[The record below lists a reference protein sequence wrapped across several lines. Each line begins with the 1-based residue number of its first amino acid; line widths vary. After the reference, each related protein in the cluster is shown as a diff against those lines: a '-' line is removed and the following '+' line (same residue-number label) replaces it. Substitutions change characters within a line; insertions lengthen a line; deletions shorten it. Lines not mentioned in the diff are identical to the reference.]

1 MAQSYLGQEGAFYA
15 ERQPTDYIDW
25 SKISSDL
32 SKTLDAEA
40 QRRTE
45 LKAFLDEENRL
56 AINELQKSPQGEH
69 KGANQF
75 ALEYADNG
83 SKYLLMLNKMLKSGQ
98 MSVKD
103 YTVAVQNIKDGTND
117 TFSMLKEYQANF
129 KDIMDRAKN
138 GDNQALELYTSSQ
151 IEGYGDFNKSQIYID
166 PSSGRVSIAMKEK
179 KIVDGKE
186 VYVMTQNPNQIA
198 TVSSLRGQLKARYDK
213 FNVDNATDLYVKS
226 LGKEIEAVKA
236 AGGYMN
242 ISDVTAK
249 DNKIT
254 GDFYKAETDAI
265 HAMLANPLHNSSI
278 LTESKKFTDDG
289 KQYGFT
295 YDKAEAE
302 RDPSKILLRLDPN
315 SNVAMPDF
323 ESTENGR
330 KQMEIATEWIRTQAR
345 AKYDK
350 ETKFQ
355 EVAPRYAPEYVYKR
369 GEEKKNDVNTAMM
382 LGTLYAGDD
391 AGLKAA
397 TDYFSNF
404 YPSIKKVTRT
414 PKGVVVT
421 MENEKGQ
428 LEDRPMLSFY
438 DESGTKLKTQEQ
450 FIKSAGTL
458 FGLKDIN
465 TILQKGGY
473 VKGGKFNPY
482 AKDVISEVT
491 TEKKERVE
499 TEDSDIAFNDYI
511 DTIPSSIFKQ
521 KDDIASADL
530 QKYLKG
536 FGVVVEPNSP
546 YNPSNA
552 VTISIGSGETKRSKT
567 FSTNTNDKDA
577 EIQLQNIKAW
587 LDQIINTTKRD
598 ELLKSGITKPKE
610 KPKEQP
616 TGSGAAGD
624 DIFKKK

>member
-40 QRRTE
+40 KTRTE
-45 LKAFLDEENRL
+45 LKAKLDEENRL

-138 GDNQALELYTSSQ
+138 GDNQALELFTSSQ

-226 LGKEIEAVKA
+226 LGKEIESVKA

-249 DNKIT
+249 D
-254 GDFYKAETDAI
+254 DFYKAETDAI
-265 HAMLANPLHNSSI
+265 HAMLTNPLHNSSI

-302 RDPSKILLRLDPN
+302 RDPSKILLRLDPS

-323 ESTENGR
+323 ESTANGR

-345 AKYDK
+345 TKYDK
-350 ETKFQ
+350 QTQFQ
-355 EVAPRYAPEYVYKR
+355 EVSPPRARTQAEI
-369 GEEKKNDVNTAMM
+369 EEGGRIKSEKEITAMVGQ
-382 LGTLYAGDD
+382 LWGGSD
-391 AGLKAA
+391 AEVGVA
-397 TDYFSNF
+397 TTAFRDFN
-404 YPSIKKVTRT
+404 PNIKKVKRT
-414 PKGVVVT
+414 PQGVELNIIVDGKLEQRT
-421 MENEKGQ
+421 IPFSENGK
-428 LEDRPMLSFY
+428 LLS
-438 DESGTKLKTQEQ
+438 QEQ
-450 FIKSAGTL
+450 FIRKAVPLLTGIRDVESAI
-458 FGLKDIN
+458 KR
-465 TILQKGGY
+465 GGY
-473 VKGGKFNPY
+473 VKGAKFNPN
-482 AKDVISEVT
+482 ANTEAIATTIGKEEV
-491 TEKKERVE
+491 
-499 TEDSDIAFNDYI
+499 
-511 DTIPSSIFKQ
+511 Q
-521 KDDIASADL
+521 KDDYTNEIKSYVNANTNIVANDPTTTVSNLKSKFPNFRFSGKSTGILNQNDFLTIIVPGKGAKDFPIDNLAKDL
-530 QKYLKG
+530 APIQQYLEDNMDKS
-536 FGVVVEPNSP
+536 V
-546 YNPSNA
+546 NPK
-552 VTISIGSGETKRSKT
+552 GET
-567 FSTNTNDKDA
+567 
-577 EIQLQNIKAW
+577 
-587 LDQIINTTKRD
+587 
-598 ELLKSGITKPKE
+598 ITE
-610 KPKEQP
+610 E
-616 TGSGAAGD
+616 GEVDYSNL
-624 DIFKKK
+624 

>member
-56 AINELQKSPQGEH
+56 AINKLQESPQGEH

-186 VYVMTQNPNQIA
+186 VYVMTENPNQIA

-213 FNVDNATDLYVKS
+213 FNVDNATDLYVQS

-249 DNKIT
+249 D
-254 GDFYKAETDAI
+254 DFYKAETDAI

-302 RDPSKILLRLDPN
+302 RDPSKILLRLDPS

-323 ESTENGR
+323 ESTVNGR
-330 KQMEIATEWIRTQAR
+330 KQMEIATEWIRKQAR
-345 AKYDK
+345 TKYDK
-350 ETKFQ
+350 QTQFQ
-355 EVAPRYAPEYVYKR
+355 EVAPRYAPEYVYRR

-404 YPSIKKVTRT
+404 YPSIKKVKRT
-414 PKGVVVT
+414 PQGVVVT

-428 LEDRPMLSFY
+428 MEDRPLLSFY
-438 DESGTKLKTQEQ
+438 DASGKKLKTQEQ

-458 FGLKDIN
+458 FGLKDID

-482 AKDVISEVT
+482 AGEVISEVT
-491 TEKKERVE
+491 TEKKER
-499 TEDSDIAFNDYI
+499 AA
-511 DTIPSSIFKQ
+511 
-521 KDDIASADL
+521 KDDYTNEIKS
-530 QKYLKG
+530 Y
-536 FGVVVEPNSP
+536 VNE
-546 YNPSNA
+546 
-552 VTISIGSGETKRSKT
+552 
-567 FSTNTNDKDA
+567 NTNIVANDP
-577 EIQLQNIKAW
+577 
-587 LDQIINTTKRD
+587 TTTVSN
-598 ELLKSGITKPKE
+598 LKSKFPNFRFSGKSTGILNQNDFLTIIIPGK
-610 KPKEQP
+610 
-616 TGSGAAGD
+616 GAKDFPIDNLAKDLAPIQQYLEDNMDKSVNPMGGKTEGEID
-624 DIFKKK
+624 YSNL